1 MRVPLWPVD
10 AAPTATVVG
19 LVSLC
24 GRYKEPRDLFGAKA
38 VSGDA
43 GSSHLR
49 AADVGTGMA
58 NDNAALLLMKQL
70 KGARAVAGTRPPL

>member
-10 AAPTATVVG
+10 AAPTVG

>member
-1 MRVPLWPVD
+1 MPLWPVD
-10 AAPTATVVG
+10 AAPTCTVG

-24 GRYKEPRDLFGAKA
+24 VAVTNKEPRDLFGAKA